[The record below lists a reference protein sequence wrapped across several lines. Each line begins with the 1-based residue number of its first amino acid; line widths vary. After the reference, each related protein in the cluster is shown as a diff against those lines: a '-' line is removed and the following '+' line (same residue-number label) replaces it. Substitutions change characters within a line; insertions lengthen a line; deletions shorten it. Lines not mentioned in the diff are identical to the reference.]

1 MSTPKHRSGCRVSVS
16 LELLGD
22 RWFLVIVRELL
33 VRDFRTYKQFL
44 KSSEGIATNSLA
56 DRQNKL
62 ESTGIIT
69 AEKVETD
76 GRKVHLRLTD
86 KRGNRENVLTET
98 RRRWR
103 QRDLTPLIPKFIK
116 ENHQ

>member
-1 MSTPKHRSGCRVSVS
+1 MIVRD
-16 LELLGD
+16 LLG
-22 RWFLVIVRELL
+22 
-33 VRDFRTYKQFL
+33 RDFRTYKQFL

-56 DRQNKL
+56 DRLNKL
-62 ESTGIIT
+62 ESTGINT

-76 GRKVHLRLTD
+76 GRKVHRRLTE
-86 KRGNRENVLTET
+86 KRRNRENVLTET

-116 ENHQ
+116 ENQK